1 MDDLEE
7 LVSRRTM
14 VAALPGGALFL
25 ASWLNAADQNYNPKF
40 FTPDDFAALRAFT
53 EILIPSDEF
62 PGAREARCAEYIDFV
77 VNASA
82 EEPNVQSSWRKAMEA
97 VKQTG
102 FYTATP
108 QRRLELMSE
117 MSQPELLPDAQHR
130 AYFAYRL
137 IKRQTAFA
145 FYTSKPGSI
154 QTLDYKGNTYNM
166 TFPACHHPEHQTV

>member
-1 MDDLEE
+1 MEE
-7 LVSRRTM
+7 LVSRRAM
-14 VAALPGGALFL
+14 VAALPGGTLFL
-25 ASWLNAADQNYNPKF
+25 ASWLNAAEQSYTPKF
-40 FTPDDFAALRAFT
+40 FAPDDFAALQEFS
-53 EILIPSDEF
+53 ELLIPSDEF

-82 EEPNVQSSWRKAMEA
+82 DEPNVQSNWRKAMEA

-108 QRRLELMSE
+108 ERRLDLVSE
-117 MSQPELLPDAQHR
+117 MSQPELSPDAQHP

-145 FYTSKPGSI
+145 FYTSKPGLI
-154 QTLDYKGNTYNM
+154 QTLDYKGNSYNM
-166 TFPACHHPEHQTV
+166 SFPACNHPEHQKV

>member
-1 MDDLEE
+1 MSDFEE
-7 LVSRRTM
+7 QVSRRTM

-25 ASWLNAADQNYNPKF
+25 AIWLNAAQQNYTPKF
-40 FTPDDFAALRAFT
+40 FGPDEFEALRAFS

-77 VNASA
+77 VHASA
-82 EEPNVQSSWRKAMEA
+82 EEPAVQSSWRKAMDA

-102 FYTATP
+102 FYTAAP
-108 QRRLELMSE
+108 ERRLELVSE
-117 MSQPELLPDAQHR
+117 MSQPELSPDAQHP

-145 FYTSKPGSI
+145 FYTSREGLI
-154 QTLDYKGNTYNM
+154 RTLDYKGNSYNM
-166 TFPACHHPEHQTV
+166 SFPACNHPEHQKV